1 MDLSK
6 LIRPPSL
13 TDQVFQILLDRI
25 NNGTYPPGSKLPN
38 ENELIKEFSIS
49 KVTLR
54 SAYAKLEEHRLIQR
68 RQGTGTYVSVRLNIT
83 DPRYQVMDFDDWI
96 SRQGYKA
103 GFTQLDARIVTTD
116 ILVAGKLNVDPASR
130 SLRLEK
136 IRTADGL
143 PVVYSLCYLPL
154 WVFEDY
160 YSEDEI
166 IRSGLTEPFF
176 QFLMQKCNVRVDYL
190 ISSINPGIINDCDL
204 PEEFSSIMSD
214 TPLLLIED
222 IGCTDDGRPIF
233 LSIEHRFG
241 IASNIEALRR
251 VTH

>member
-1 MDLSK
+1 MDMSK
-6 LIRPPSL
+6 LIRLPSL
-13 TDQVFQILLDRI
+13 TDQVFQILRDRI
-25 NNGTYPPGSKLPN
+25 YNGAYPPGSKLPN

-54 SAYAKLEEHRLIQR
+54 NAYAKLEEHSLIQR
-68 RQGTGTYVSVRLNIT
+68 HQGTGTYVTDRLNIT
-83 DPRYQVMDFDDWI
+83 DPRYLLMDFDDWI
-96 SRQGYKA
+96 SRQGYKP

-116 ILVAGKLNVDPASR
+116 ILVAAKLNIDPDSR

-143 PVVYSLCYLPL
+143 PVFHSICYLPS

-204 PEEFSSIMSD
+204 PAEFSSIIAD

-222 IGCTDDGRPIF
+222 VGCTADGRPIF
-233 LSIEHRFG
+233 HSIEHRFG
-241 IASNIEALRR
+241 IASKIEALRR
-251 VTH
+251 VMY